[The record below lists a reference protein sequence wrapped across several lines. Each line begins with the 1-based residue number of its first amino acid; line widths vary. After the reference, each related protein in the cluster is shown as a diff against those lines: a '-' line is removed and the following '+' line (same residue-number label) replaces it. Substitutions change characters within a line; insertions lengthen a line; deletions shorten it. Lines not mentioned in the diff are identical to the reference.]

1 MILSSL
7 VPGKCQSVDMTKR
20 TSNQFHLLVDN
31 CILWRPGLA
40 IMKLELKK
48 EIYFRPLVGFGFLTL
63 KEGSTNIQS
72 KEDDID
78 TVMLR

>member
-1 MILSSL
+1 
-7 VPGKCQSVDMTKR
+7 
-20 TSNQFHLLVDN
+20 
-31 CILWRPGLA
+31 
-40 IMKLELKK
+40 MKLELKK
-48 EIYFRPLVGFGFLTL
+48 EIYFRPLVVFGFLTL